1 MYRYDYP
8 PCHLD
13 IMNTKQGGT
22 AQHTRNNAGR
32 SGRIAVVRVG
42 DPKNLSDDA
51 LARHWQKK
59 RASEL
64 VELVEL
70 TKDSQV
76 IVDLLGKVYSWVEN
90 DPFARHTGLFGKVNL
105 VAEKSKHFVDCILVK
120 GVSV

>member
-13 IMNTKQGGT
+13 IMNAKQVGA

-32 SGRIAVVRVG
+32 GGWVAVVRIG
-42 DPKNLSDDA
+42 YPKNLSDDA
-51 LARHWQKK
+51 LARNGQEK
-59 RASEL
+59 RTSEL

-70 TKDSQV
+70 TKDPQV

-105 VAEKSKHFVDCILVK
+105 LAEESKHFLDCILVK
-120 GVSV
+120 DVGV